1 MIDLKP
7 AIILIAVVFT
17 TVLSACGGT
26 GGAAIKQE
34 TVTKG
39 VQTTDRSLPSSA
51 KALPLRTQLPS
62 PNLTQIPVV
71 KSKANPIPEPTPAA
85 IQPTPATL
93 PTSTT
98 IKHRPEEPSASL
110 KLPLKIVE
118 VISDLPS
125 YDRRDWKHWIDEDRD
140 CQNTRHE
147 VLIEE
152 SLKAVTFKS
161 DKQCQVATGEWLAPF
176 TGDTVT
182 DGTKLDVDHMVPLKN
197 AHDSGGWAWDKD
209 KKAAYANE
217 MGYADHLIAVT
228 ASANRKK
235 GARGPEEWK
244 PANQGYWCDYAI
256 DWVQIKVE
264 WELSATKAEWAALQE
279 MLKTC
284 DDNPSITA
292 VPAKAESPPPV
303 TPVTPSVAA
312 TSGSEDIQIT
322 TMDCKGKPE
331 IVVIENTGNS
341 SQNLT
346 GWKVEDDGPTYTF
359 NFPTG
364 FSLEPGS
371 LVELISGE
379 SGDDT
384 DKTIF
389 WNNRTVW
396 NNDGD
401 TASLF
406 DSSGQLASE
415 MKCP

>member
-1 MIDLKP
+1 MRHT
-7 AIILIAVVFT
+7 AVL
-17 TVLSACGGT
+17 VLGCTLAALVMACGDT
-26 GGAAIKQE
+26 RTADTPTPEAKVVAKVEVEPSPTLTTASIPLTATSIPPTQTQE
-34 TVTKG
+34 TSGLASQLKISEI
-39 VQTTDRSLPSSA
+39 TTDLP
-51 KALPLRTQLPS
+51 
-62 PNLTQIPVV
+62 
-71 KSKANPIPEPTPAA
+71 
-85 IQPTPATL
+85 
-93 PTSTT
+93 
-98 IKHRPEEPSASL
+98 
-110 KLPLKIVE
+110 
-118 VISDLPS
+118 D
-125 YDRRDWKHWIDEDRD
+125 YDRDDWKHWIDKDRD

-152 SLKAVTFKS
+152 SLKAATFKS
-161 DKQCQVATGEWLAPF
+161 DKQCQVATGEWLAPY
-176 TGDTVT
+176 TSVIVT
-182 DGTKLDVDHMVPLKN
+182 DATKLDVDHMVPLKN

-284 DDNPSITA
+284 DGNPTITA
-292 VPAKAESPPPV
+292 IPSKTESPQPV

-359 NFPTG
+359 NFPAG

-406 DSSGQLASE
+406 DSSGQLAFE

>member
-1 MIDLKP
+1 MLAEIRNT
-7 AIILIAVVFT
+7 AVL
-17 TVLSACGGT
+17 VLGFVLVAVACGDIRT
-26 GGAAIKQE
+26 ADTPTPEAKVVAKVEVEPSHTPTTASIPPTATSIPPTQTQE
-34 TVTKG
+34 TSNLASQLKISEI
-39 VQTTDRSLPSSA
+39 TTDLP
-51 KALPLRTQLPS
+51 K
-62 PNLTQIPVV
+62 
-71 KSKANPIPEPTPAA
+71 
-85 IQPTPATL
+85 
-93 PTSTT
+93 
-98 IKHRPEEPSASL
+98 
-110 KLPLKIVE
+110 
-118 VISDLPS
+118 
-125 YDRRDWKHWIDEDRD
+125 YDRDDWKHWIDKDRD

-152 SLKAVTFKS
+152 SLKAATFKS
-161 DKQCQVATGEWLAPF
+161 DKQCQVATGEWLAPY
-176 TGDTVT
+176 TGVIVT
-182 DGTKLDVDHMVPLKN
+182 DATKLDVDHMVPLKN
-197 AHDSGGWAWDKD
+197 AHDSGGWAWDKN

-256 DWVQIKVE
+256 DWVQIKVY
-264 WELSATKAEWAALQE
+264 WELSATKVEWAALQE

-284 DDNPSITA
+284 DGSPTITPIPS
-292 VPAKAESPPPV
+292 KAESPPPV

-312 TSGSEDIQIT
+312 TSGSKDIQIT
-322 TMDCKGKPE
+322 TMDCKGQPE

>member
-1 MIDLKP
+1 MFLRLF
-7 AIILIAVVFT
+7 ILALALLLI
-17 TVLSACGGT
+17 ACGGGT
-26 GGAAIKQE
+26 QIADTPTPEAKVVGKVEVEPSPTPTTASIPPTATPLPPTQTQE
-34 TVTKG
+34 TSGLASQLKISEI
-39 VQTTDRSLPSSA
+39 TTDLP
-51 KALPLRTQLPS
+51 K
-62 PNLTQIPVV
+62 
-71 KSKANPIPEPTPAA
+71 
-85 IQPTPATL
+85 
-93 PTSTT
+93 
-98 IKHRPEEPSASL
+98 
-110 KLPLKIVE
+110 
-118 VISDLPS
+118 
-125 YDRRDWKHWIDEDRD
+125 YDRDDWKHWIDEDRD

-152 SLKAVTFKS
+152 ALKVVTFKS

-244 PANQGYWCDYAI
+244 PANQDYWCDYAI

-264 WELSATKAEWAALQE
+264 WELSATKAERAALQE

-284 DDNPSITA
+284 DDNPFITA

-303 TPVTPSVAA
+303 TPVTPPVAA
-312 TSGSEDIQIT
+312 TFGSKDIQIT
-322 TMDCKGKPE
+322 TMDCKGQPE

-346 GWKVEDDGPTYTF
+346 GWKVEDHGPTYTF

-364 FSLEPGS
+364 FSLQPGS
-371 LVELISGE
+371 LVELTSGE

-406 DSSGQLASE
+406 NERDLLVAE
-415 MKCP
+415 KDCP

>member
-1 MIDLKP
+1 ML
-7 AIILIAVVFT
+7 LVV
-17 TVLSACGGT
+17 SCGGGSQIADT
-26 GGAAIKQE
+26 PPPEAKVVAKVEVEPSPTPTTASIPPTATSIPPTQTQE
-34 TVTKG
+34 TSNLASQLKISEI
-39 VQTTDRSLPSSA
+39 TTDLP
-51 KALPLRTQLPS
+51 K
-62 PNLTQIPVV
+62 
-71 KSKANPIPEPTPAA
+71 
-85 IQPTPATL
+85 
-93 PTSTT
+93 
-98 IKHRPEEPSASL
+98 
-110 KLPLKIVE
+110 
-118 VISDLPS
+118 
-125 YDRRDWKHWIDEDRD
+125 YDRDDWKHWIDEDKD

-152 SLKAVTFKS
+152 SSKAVTFKS
-161 DKQCQVATGEWLAPF
+161 DKQCQVATGEWMDPF

-209 KKAAYANE
+209 RKAAYANA

-244 PANQGYWCDYAI
+244 PANQDYWCDYAI
-256 DWVQIKVE
+256 DWVQIKVY
-264 WELSATKAEWAALQE
+264 WELSATKVEWAALQE

-284 DDNPSITA
+284 DGSPTITPI
-292 VPAKAESPPPV
+292 PAKAESPPPV

-312 TSGSEDIQIT
+312 TSGSKDIQIT

-359 NFPTG
+359 NFPSG

-384 DKTIF
+384 DKAIY
-389 WNNRTVW
+389 WNNRVVW

-406 DSSGQLASE
+406 NSRGQLVSE
-415 MKCP
+415 KACP

>member
-1 MIDLKP
+1 MLIGGRLMLTG
-7 AIILIAVVFT
+7 IRHIAVL
-17 TVLSACGGT
+17 VLGCLLVALVVACGDT
-26 GGAAIKQE
+26 RTADTPTPEAKVVAKVEVEPSPTPTTASIPPTATSIPPTQTQE
-34 TVTKG
+34 TSGLAFQLKISEI
-39 VQTTDRSLPSSA
+39 TTDLP
-51 KALPLRTQLPS
+51 
-62 PNLTQIPVV
+62 
-71 KSKANPIPEPTPAA
+71 
-85 IQPTPATL
+85 
-93 PTSTT
+93 
-98 IKHRPEEPSASL
+98 
-110 KLPLKIVE
+110 
-118 VISDLPS
+118 D
-125 YDRRDWKHWIDEDRD
+125 YDRDDWKHWIDKDRD

-152 SLKAVTFKS
+152 SLKAATFKS
-161 DKQCQVATGEWLAPF
+161 DKQCQVATGEWLAPY
-176 TGDTVT
+176 TSVIVT
-182 DGTKLDVDHMVPLKN
+182 DATKLDVDHMVPLKN

-244 PANQGYWCDYAI
+244 PANQDYWCDYAI
-256 DWVQIKVE
+256 DWVQIKVD

-359 NFPTG
+359 NFPSG

-384 DKTIF
+384 DKAIY
-389 WNNRTVW
+389 WNNRVVW

-401 TASLF
+401 TASLI
-406 DSSGQLASE
+406 DASGQLASE

>member
-1 MIDLKP
+1 VPPTATLLPPTQTQPSSGLAFSLEISE
-7 AIILIAVVFT
+7 I
-17 TVLSACGGT
+17 
-26 GGAAIKQE
+26 
-34 TVTKG
+34 
-39 VQTTDRSLPSSA
+39 TTDLP
-51 KALPLRTQLPS
+51 K
-62 PNLTQIPVV
+62 
-71 KSKANPIPEPTPAA
+71 
-85 IQPTPATL
+85 
-93 PTSTT
+93 
-98 IKHRPEEPSASL
+98 
-110 KLPLKIVE
+110 
-118 VISDLPS
+118 
-125 YDRRDWKHWIDEDRD
+125 YDRDDWKHWIDEDKD

-152 SLKAVTFKS
+152 SSKAVTFKS

-244 PANQGYWCDYAI
+244 PANKDYWCDYAI

-264 WELSATKAEWAALQE
+264 WELSATKSEWIALQE

-284 DDNPSITA
+284 DGNPSVTA
-292 VPAKAESPPPV
+292 IPSKAESPPPV
-303 TPVTPSVAA
+303 TPVTPSVEA

-346 GWKVEDDGPTYTF
+346 GWKVEDDGPKYTF
-359 NFPTG
+359 NFPSG

-406 DSSGQLASE
+406 NERGLLVAEKD
-415 MKCP
+415 CP

>member
-1 MIDLKP
+1 MPSAGSAFRILSMLG
-7 AIILIAVVFT
+7 AIITRLKFVIAPLLLAVVI
-17 TVLSACGGT
+17 LLLAACGDSQT
-26 GGAAIKQE
+26 ADTPTPEAKVVAKVEVEPSPTPTTASIPPTATSIPPTQTQE
-34 TVTKG
+34 TSGLAFQLKISEI
-39 VQTTDRSLPSSA
+39 TTDLP
-51 KALPLRTQLPS
+51 
-62 PNLTQIPVV
+62 
-71 KSKANPIPEPTPAA
+71 
-85 IQPTPATL
+85 
-93 PTSTT
+93 
-98 IKHRPEEPSASL
+98 
-110 KLPLKIVE
+110 
-118 VISDLPS
+118 D
-125 YDRRDWKHWIDEDRD
+125 YDRDDWKHWIDKDRD

-152 SLKAVTFKS
+152 SLKAATFKS
-161 DKQCQVATGEWLAPF
+161 DKQCQVATGEWLAPY
-176 TGDTVT
+176 TSVIVT
-182 DGTKLDVDHMVPLKN
+182 DATKLDVDHMVPLKN

-244 PANQGYWCDYAI
+244 PANQDYWCDYAI
-256 DWVQIKVE
+256 DWVQIKVD
-264 WELSATKAEWAALQE
+264 WGLSATKAEWAALQE

-359 NFPTG
+359 NFPSG

-384 DKTIF
+384 DKAIY
-389 WNNRTVW
+389 WNNRVVW

-401 TASLF
+401 TASLI
-406 DSSGQLASE
+406 DASGQLASE

>member
-1 MIDLKP
+1 MLTGIRHKAL
-7 AIILIAVVFT
+7 LVLGCVLLAVVM
-17 TVLSACGGT
+17 ACGDT
-26 GGAAIKQE
+26 RRADTPTPEAKVVAKVEVEPSLTPTTASIPPTATSIPPTQTQE
-34 TVTKG
+34 TSGLASQLKISEI
-39 VQTTDRSLPSSA
+39 TTDLP
-51 KALPLRTQLPS
+51 
-62 PNLTQIPVV
+62 
-71 KSKANPIPEPTPAA
+71 
-85 IQPTPATL
+85 
-93 PTSTT
+93 
-98 IKHRPEEPSASL
+98 
-110 KLPLKIVE
+110 
-118 VISDLPS
+118 D
-125 YDRRDWKHWIDEDRD
+125 YDRDDWKHWIDKDRD

-152 SLKAVTFKS
+152 SLKAATFKS
-161 DKQCQVATGEWLAPF
+161 DKQCQVATGEWLAPY
-176 TGDTVT
+176 TSVIVT
-182 DGTKLDVDHMVPLKN
+182 DATKLDVDHMVPLKN

-209 KKAAYANE
+209 TKAAYANE

-244 PANQGYWCDYAI
+244 PANQDYWCDYAI

-284 DDNPSITA
+284 DGNPTITA
-292 VPAKAESPPPV
+292 IPSKAESPPPV

-322 TMDCKGKPE
+322 TMDCKGQPE

-401 TASLF
+401 TASLI
-406 DSSGQLASE
+406 DSSGQLAFE